1 MLVIED
7 VPDVFH
13 VGHVHVMALE
23 MYRGVLL
30 VNSGAFQ
37 SQTPFQASVGL
48 EPTPGLAAVVNLKT
62 LEVRT
67 MSFGSGS

>member
-1 MLVIED
+1 
-7 VPDVFH
+7 
-13 VGHVHVMALE
+13 
-23 MYRGVLL
+23 VLL

-62 LEVRT
+62 LKVRT